1 MRAYQI
7 ESFTGP
13 GSLRRLDLPEPKPSA
28 AQVLV
33 RIHATSL
40 NYRDWLVVNG
50 QYGHRARPHVIP
62 LSDGAGE
69 VVEAGPQVTRLKVG
83 DRVAAICLQSWISG
97 ELVRENMNQDLGG
110 GHDGMLVEY
119 VVMSE
124 ESLVLIPEHLSYKEA
139 ATLPCAAVTAWNAL
153 VSEGKVQSGDTVLV
167 LGTGGVSVF
176 ALQFAKLH
184 GGRVIATS
192 SHDNKL
198 IRLKAL
204 GADETINT
212 HTTPDWEK
220 RVWELTGKRGVDHV
234 IEVGGARTL
243 GKSLQAVRFGGR
255 VSVIGVLGGFGG
267 EINPLPI
274 LFKSLRVQGI
284 YLGSRAVFEEMN
296 RVTVQTK
303 LKPVIDR
310 VFPFEEAQAAYHYLH
325 SGVHVGKV
333 VIMI

>member
-13 GSLRRLDLPEPKPSA
+13 DSLRRIDLPEPKPSA
-28 AQVLV
+28 GQVLV

-50 QYGHRARPHVIP
+50 QYGTRVRPHVIP

-69 VVEAGPQVTRLKVG
+69 VVEVGPNVTRLKVG
-83 DRVAAICLQSWISG
+83 DRVAGICMQSWISG
-97 ELVRENMNQDLGG
+97 EITREKMSQDLGG
-110 GHDGMLVEY
+110 EIDGMLAEF
-119 VVMSE
+119 VVLSE
-124 ESLVLIPEHLSYKEA
+124 EGLVFIPEHLSYEEG
-139 ATLPCAAVTAWNAL
+139 ATFPCAAVTAWNAL
-153 VSEGKVQSGDTVLV
+153 VTEGGLQSGDTVLV
-167 LGTGGVSVF
+167 LGTGGVSIF
-176 ALQFAKLH
+176 TLQFAKLH
-184 GGRVIATS
+184 GARVIVTS

-198 IRLKAL
+198 IPIQSL
-204 GADETINT
+204 GADETINY

-234 IEVGGARTL
+234 VEVGGAGTL
-243 GKSLQAVRFGGR
+243 VKALKAVRFGGR
-255 VSVIGVLGGFGG
+255 VSVIGVLSGFGG

-274 LFKSLRVQGI
+274 LFKSLRIQGI
-284 YLGSRAVFEEMN
+284 YLGSRIVFKEMN
-296 RVTVQTK
+296 RAIGQNK

-310 VFPFEEAQAAYHYLH
+310 VFPFDEAQAAYRYLH

-333 VIMI
+333 VITI